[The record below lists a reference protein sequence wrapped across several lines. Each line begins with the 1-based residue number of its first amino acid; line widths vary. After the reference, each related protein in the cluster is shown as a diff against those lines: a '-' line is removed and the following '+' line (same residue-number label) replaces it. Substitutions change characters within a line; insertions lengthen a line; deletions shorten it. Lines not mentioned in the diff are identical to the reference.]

1 MDKIHIAIDGP
12 AGAGKSTIAKLIA
25 KNLNITYI
33 DTGAMYRA
41 LTYKILKKSIDLKNY
56 DLIIKIVNETIIEL
70 EKNKVFIDR
79 KDVSDKIRHPII
91 NNNVSKVARIPEVRT
106 RMVEMQR
113 EIAHNKSVVMD
124 GRDIGT
130 YVLPNAKYKFFLTAS
145 IGERTHRRYV
155 QLKNKGIVT
164 SLEDTKKEIVNRDRM
179 DTERLIAPLKPAQDA
194 IIIDTT
200 SKSINTVIKEIIH
213 IINGGK

>member
-56 DLIIKIVNETIIEL
+56 DLIIKIVNETIVEL
-70 EKNKVFIDR
+70 EKDKVFIDG

-91 NNNVSKVARIPEVRT
+91 NDNVSKVARIPEVRT
-106 RMVEMQR
+106 RMVKIQR
-113 EIAHNKSVVMD
+113 EIAYNKSVVMD

-145 IGERTHRRYV
+145 IDERTHRRYA

-164 SLEDTKKEIVNRDRM
+164 SLEDIKKEIVNRDRM

-200 SKSINTVIKEIIH
+200 SKSIDMIIKEIIC

>member
-25 KNLNITYI
+25 KNLTITYI

-70 EKNKVFIDR
+70 EKDKVFIDG

-91 NNNVSKVARIPEVRT
+91 NDNVSKVARIPEVRT
-106 RMVEMQR
+106 RMVKMQR
-113 EIAHNKSVVMD
+113 EIAYNKSVVMD

-145 IGERTHRRYV
+145 IDERTHRRYA
-155 QLKNKGIVT
+155 QLKNKGIV
-164 SLEDTKKEIVNRDRM
+164 SHLEDIKKEIVNRDRM

-200 SKSINTVIKEIIH
+200 SKSIDMVIKEIIH